1 MGGGGDISAANA
13 EPEATAKANDQAS
26 KNLVMVTPMRETK
39 RCANLP
45 QSMAYLCIRA
55 ATVAEIRRRIYTAE
69 SAEQLA
75 PPSEDFPARMHRLSR
90 VWDWNHPA
98 MLKSQR

>member
-13 EPEATAKANDQAS
+13 EPEAIAKANAEAS
-26 KNLVMVTPMRETK
+26 KNLFIATPIRDQNAAPIYLS
-39 RCANLP
+39 RCHTRVSEP
-45 QSMAYLCIRA
+45 QHSPKFGGEF
-55 ATVAEIRRRIYTAE
+55 TPPN

-75 PPSEDFPARMHRLSR
+75 PPSEDFRARMHRLSR
-90 VWDWNHPA
+90 VSDRNHPA